1 MSDMTSQDHD
11 LLITLS
17 TKLEAHSQRES
28 EVSRATLAEV
38 AKLGAKMDAI
48 TTAHAEQSRDI
59 RDIKARQR
67 DDDLRI
73 ATLAQQVDSLQDA
86 AEQAEKVTKALAA
99 ESEKRAKRYA
109 WIAVISSPIVGIV
122 VPLLLKWIAGLIVGT
137 P

>member
-1 MSDMTSQDHD
+1 MTDNDHD

-48 TTAHAEQSRDI
+48 TTAHQEQARDI
-59 RDIKARQR
+59 RDIKAQQR
-67 DDDLRI
+67 NDDIRI
-73 ATLAQQVDSLQDA
+73 ATLAQQVDSLQDT
-86 AEQAEKVTKALAA
+86 AEQGEKISKALAT

-109 WIAVISSPIVGIV
+109 WLAVLSSPIVGIV
-122 VPLLLKWIAGLIVGT
+122 VPLLVKWLAGLIVGA
-137 P
+137 

>member
-1 MSDMTSQDHD
+1 
-11 LLITLS
+11 LS
-17 TKLEAHSQRES
+17 GVTELEAHSQRES

-48 TTAHAEQSRDI
+48 TTAHQEHARDI

-73 ATLAQQVDSLQDA
+73 ATLEQQVETLQDN
-86 AEQAEKVTKALAA
+86 AEQARAISKALAT

-109 WIAVISSPIVGIV
+109 WLAALGSLVIGTIVPMLVKWAVPVMTGI
-122 VPLLLKWIAGLIVGT
+122 PL

>member
-1 MSDMTSQDHD
+1 MIDNDHD

-48 TTAHAEQSRDI
+48 TTAHQEHARDI
-59 RDIKARQR
+59 RDIKARQK
-67 DDDLRI
+67 DDDLRL
-73 ATLAQQVDSLQDA
+73 ATLAQQVETLQED
-86 AEQAEKVTKALAA
+86 AEQAKAVSKALAA

-109 WIAVISSPIVGIV
+109 RLAVLSSPVVGIV
-122 VPLLLKWIAGLIVGT
+122 VSLLLKWLAGLILGI
-137 P
+137 PLP

>member
-1 MSDMTSQDHD
+1 MIDNDHD

-48 TTAHAEQSRDI
+48 MTAHQEHAPDI
-59 RDIKARQR
+59 RDIKAKQR

-73 ATLAQQVDSLQDA
+73 ATLAQQVDSLQDT
-86 AEQAEKVTKALAA
+86 AEQGEQISKALAT
-99 ESEKRAKRYA
+99 ESAKRAKRAKRYA
-109 WIAVISSPIVGIV
+109 WLV
-122 VPLLLKWIAGLIVGT
+122 VLS
-137 P
+137 

>member
-1 MSDMTSQDHD
+1 MTDNDHD

-48 TTAHAEQSRDI
+48 TAAHKEQARDI
-59 RDIKARQR
+59 RDIKSRQR

-73 ATLAQQVDSLQDA
+73 ATLEQQVETLQDGTERTEVVA
-86 AEQAEKVTKALAA
+86 KALA
-99 ESEKRAKRYA
+99 SKGEKRAKRYA
-109 WIAVISSPIVGIV
+109 WLAVITSPIVGIV
-122 VPLLLKWIAGLIVGT
+122 VPLLLKWLAGLIAGT

>member
-1 MSDMTSQDHD
+1 MNDLDHD

-48 TTAHAEQSRDI
+48 TAAHQEQARDI
-59 RDIKARQR
+59 RDLKAQQR
-67 DDDLRI
+67 DDDIRI
-73 ATLAQQVDSLQDA
+73 ATLEQQVDSLQDSA
-86 AEQAEKVTKALAA
+86 DQAEHVSKALAA
-99 ESEKRAKRYA
+99 ESTKRSKQYA
-109 WIAVISSPIVGIV
+109 WLAVLSSPIVAIV
-122 VPLLLKWIAGLIVGT
+122 VPLVLKWLAGLIVGS